1 LSATAPERAEVRVA
15 DLPSSARRCAVIDV
29 GSNSVRLVV
38 FEGVVRAPLP
48 VFNEK
53 VLAGLGRTISSTGEL
68 DPKGETKA
76 LAAVERYVALSRA
89 LGAGSPEIV
98 ATAAV
103 RDASDGQEF
112 VDAIEQSI
120 GIRVRVLRGR
130 DEARLSALG
139 VTAAFP
145 GADGLVG
152 DLGGGSVEFVVLN
165 RGVPGEGFT
174 LPLGPLRLMHESRG
188 RAREVVDEALGKLGW
203 LWQQAKGRDFYAVGG
218 AWRGVARVDLSQHPD
233 ALHVIHHHTIDVR
246 HAATLSDLLAGL
258 SPKSLEGIAG
268 IGRRRQDTLPW
279 AALVMSRVLAHAQAR
294 RVVFSGN
301 GLREGVVFER
311 LPPEVQAADPLLEG
325 ARRMA
330 LRSGRGQVL
339 GEELQ
344 VWLEP
349 LFADDDGADGRLIE
363 AACLLSDSAWAVH
376 PDYRAEE
383 ALAMILFAPFV
394 GIDHPGRAF
403 VGLALGGRYGGDAT
417 TPHYEQAMALLDE
430 AGQKRARHLSHAF
443 RLAYTL
449 TGGAHGVL
457 PRAKLSL
464 DETVLKLSLPKGT
477 GAFGGEKVERRL
489 ATLAAA
495 LGREPRLSVA

>member
-1 LSATAPERAEVRVA
+1 MVY
-15 DLPSSARRCAVIDV
+15 
-29 GSNSVRLVV
+29 
-38 FEGVVRAPLP
+38 EGVVRAPLP

-53 VLAGLGRTISSTGEL
+53 ILAGLGRTISATGEL
-68 DPKGETKA
+68 DPEGETRA

-89 LGAGSPEIV
+89 LGAGNPEIV

-103 RDASDGQEF
+103 RDAADGQGF
-112 VDAIEQSI
+112 VDSIEHRL
-120 GIRVRVLRGR
+120 GLRVHGLRGR

-139 VTAAFP
+139 VTAAIP

-165 RGVPGEGFT
+165 KGVPGEGFT
-174 LPLGPLRLMHESRG
+174 LPLGPLRLMHESRD
-188 RAREVVDEALGKLGW
+188 RAREVVATALGKLGW
-203 LWQQAKGRDFYAVGG
+203 LWQQTKGRDFYSVGG
-218 AWRGVARVDLSQHPD
+218 AWRSIARVDLSRHPD
-233 ALHVIHHHTIDVR
+233 ALHVIHHHTMDSG
-246 HAATLSDLLAGL
+246 HAATLAGVLAGL

-268 IGRRRQDTLPW
+268 ISRRRQDTLPW
-279 AALVMSRVLAHAQAR
+279 AALVMGGVLAHAKAR

-301 GLREGVVFER
+301 GLREGVVFDR
-311 LPPEVQAADPLLEG
+311 LPPDVQAADPLIEG

-330 LRSGRGQVL
+330 LRSGRGQLL

-344 VWLEP
+344 AWLRP
-349 LFADDDGADGRLIE
+349 LFADDGDADERLIE
-363 AACLLSDSAWAVH
+363 AACILSDVAWAVH

-383 ALAMILFAPFV
+383 ALATILFAPFV

-403 VGLALGGRYGGDAT
+403 VGLAVGGRYGADVA
-417 TPHYEQAMALLDE
+417 TPHYGQATALLED
-430 AGQKRARHLSHAF
+430 AGRERARRLSHAF

-449 TGGAHGVL
+449 TGGAAGVL
-457 PRAKLSL
+457 PPANLTL
-464 DETVLKLSLPKGT
+464 DESTLALSLPEGA

-495 LGREPRLSVA
+495 LDREPRLDVG